1 MREMPSLGFGDEEK
15 KELTEEQIEA
25 RSEEIKKNLNMQ
37 PEQEQFKFSKRKLEQ
52 LRAMYS
58 HSYVHDYGDGYHK
71 SEEDLKAQNALYDV
85 YRKIAGKKQSY
96 RKIDE
101 FIVAYRNCLDF
112 VKAVARGQK
121 VYSYEEYL
129 HLWSKGKIRI
139 NGMYTPK
146 YKGKDRKRISWKA
159 LGEYILSDDDP
170 KGFIIDTAV
179 HDITTKEELDKAR
192 EELFTVDEYKK
203 IMYNA
208 LHMDEDE
215 YEDTEE
221 IMVDEDVPESYEKKP
236 IATYLSKEEQ
246 KDLLSGTPGLTQL
259 VREVVAQG
267 EKADRRAHGYVNE
280 LAYQFDTDDLSTIE
294 KYNRAYGVET
304 MTDLP
309 VFKGSLMS
317 KKDCKSYLRA
327 LEEWN
332 FKNTKI
338 KVDGR
343 YRTLEEEN
351 EIRAKEVLDKN
362 GMNVRMFWT
371 NSRQDE
377 KIDKWLKKSRQKE
390 KELRKQLSRLDEI
403 NGKGEKNEKNR
414 GLSDAEK
421 YRKYKELE
429 KKDKAKKKK
438 KKAKKGEL
446 IVKHAAKQK
455 QKRIDNAI
463 LGSVGKGSYQEYA
476 KEALDFTSSSMQKDM
491 KEGF

>member
-15 KELTEEQIEA
+15 KELTEEQIDE
-25 RSEEIKKNLNMQ
+25 RSEEIKKNLNLQ
-37 PEQEQFKFSKRKLEQ
+37 PEQEHFKFSKRKLEQ
-52 LRAMYS
+52 LRETYS

-71 SEEDLKAQNALYDV
+71 SEEDLKAQNALYDI

-101 FIVAYRNCLDF
+101 FIVAYRNCLEF
-112 VKAVARGQK
+112 VKAVAREQK

-139 NGMYTPK
+139 NGMYLPK

-159 LGEYILSDDDP
+159 LGEYILSGDDP
-170 KGFIIDTAV
+170 KGFITDTAT
-179 HDITTKEELDKAR
+179 HDITTREELDKAR
-192 EELFTVDEYKK
+192 EELFTVEEYQK
-203 IMYNA
+203 IMYDA
-208 LHMDEDE
+208 MHMEEDD
-215 YEDTEE
+215 YEDTEDTM
-221 IMVDEDVPESYEKKP
+221 IDEDVPESYEKKP
-236 IATYLSKEEQ
+236 IATYLTKEEQ
-246 KDLLSGTPGLTQL
+246 KKLLSNTPGLTQI
-259 VREVVAQG
+259 VREVVTQG
-267 EKADRRAHGYVNE
+267 EKAERRAHGYVGE

-294 KYNRAYGVET
+294 KYNRAYGVES
-304 MTDLP
+304 MSDLP
-309 VFKGSLMS
+309 VFKGSIMN
-317 KKDCKSYLRA
+317 KKDYKSYLRA

-332 FKNTKI
+332 FRNTKI

-351 EIRAKEVLDKN
+351 EVRAKEILDQN
-362 GMNVRMFWT
+362 GMNVRMFWS

-377 KIDKWLKKSRQKE
+377 KINKWLKKSRQKE

-429 KKDKAKKKK
+429 KKDKEKAKK
-438 KKAKKGEL
+438 KKAKKGETV
-446 IVKHAAKQK
+446 IKHAAKKK

-463 LGSVGKGSYQEYA
+463 LGSVGQGSYQEYA
-476 KEALDFTSSSMQKDM
+476 KEALDFTSSNMRKHM
-491 KEGF
+491 KEGS